1 MVTAV
6 LPSLWYSSRTSSA
19 SRSKKPECT
28 KRWPGAKDLSWSVS
42 ARHRTFGC
50 HLGRGAGPEGMQW
63 PNHLHLV
70 HADLGADR
78 CPRRFR
84 GGRDGHAEH
93 ESVGS
98 AQSAE
103 YASGSSRLLHAGT
116 QGQCVEADPVARP
129 LACLDVHVETQVGQV
144 CEEARAAQADAA
156 AQGGLRGGDDA
167 HRADGCD
174 DAVRLIS
181 AAANHKKVIVS
192 VSSTPLIF
200 VHGYWHGSLQAKFI
214 VDADAA
220 LPANPTTVSALD
232 ASHSPF
238 LSMPD
243 QVAEIVLPLG

>member
-50 HLGRGAGPEGMQW
+50 GRGAGLEGMQW

-78 CPRRFR
+78 RPRRFR

-93 ESVGS
+93 EGVGS

-103 YASGSSRLLHAGT
+103 HGVRQLDGPLHAGT
-116 QGQCVEADPVARP
+116 QSQCVEADPVARP

-144 CEEARAAQADAA
+144 REEARAAPRSSRSMPRIPRSCRCRHRSLGSCCRWDESSHAHSPPWRTPVCLLY
-156 AQGGLRGGDDA
+156 GLP
-167 HRADGCD
+167 H
-174 DAVRLIS
+174 RLIM
-181 AAANHKKVIVS
+181 AIHTKRMN
-192 VSSTPLIF
+192 
-200 VHGYWHGSLQAKFI
+200 
-214 VDADAA
+214 
-220 LPANPTTVSALD
+220 
-232 ASHSPF
+232 
-238 LSMPD
+238 
-243 QVAEIVLPLG
+243 